1 MPSVFLNCVLFTLD
15 GREVKE
21 NQYVRIFYIWLSKL
35 IQNGGLTKD
44 DMLMISIDKKTFDY
58 ISTSATSLNSIFC
71 KLLCPHTFMI
81 FPSPVTMMEGMQM
94 RYEPHKYEQ
103 DAYMYC
109 DIDVIVR
116 KPLSTFLEKT
126 MPDKMYVVVEGDLR
140 DANYGADMEGIEFT
154 SDKNPGYTSGIWVI
168 TGQSICREFLI
179 RLHNHYKVYAKY
191 YALDQPFFNRAVYDM
206 SHRNIIRDVLT
217 EHTSFNGHN
226 YNKDACVLFNCAGD
240 VGDGLKHHEKIQDV
254 LIMMDAGVL

>member
-116 KPLSTFLEKT
+116 KPLSTFLERT

-140 DANYGADMEGIEFT
+140 DANYGADMEGMEG
-154 SDKNPGYTSGIWVI
+154 NPGYTSGIWVI

>member
-58 ISTSATSLNSIFC
+58 ISTSAPSLNSIFC

-116 KPLSTFLEKT
+116 KPLSTFLERM

-140 DANYGADMEGIEFT
+140 DANYGADMEGMEG
-154 SDKNPGYTSGIWVI
+154 NPGYTSGIWVI